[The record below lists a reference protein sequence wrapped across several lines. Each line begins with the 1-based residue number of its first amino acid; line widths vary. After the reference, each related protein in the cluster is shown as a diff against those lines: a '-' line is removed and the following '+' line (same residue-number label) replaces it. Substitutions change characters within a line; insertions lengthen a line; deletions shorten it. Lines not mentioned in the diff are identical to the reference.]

1 MHKIVYLPLAE
12 SDLMDALGYIAYTL
26 DAPKAAR
33 DLLAEFDET
42 VQRIAEF
49 PYAHELY
56 RTDRPMKDEIRKV
69 PVKNYVLYYAVFQD
83 RVEIRCFLYGKRD
96 RSRIDEEYCNTEDEA
111 VRGSCPGHEQA
122 HEGAAERGNRE
133 GLC

>member
-12 SDLMDALGYIAYTL
+12 HDLMEALEYIACTL

-42 VQRIAEF
+42 VKQIATF
-49 PYAHELY
+49 PYACELY

-83 RVEIRCFLYGKRD
+83 RVEIRRFLYGKRD
-96 RSRIDEEYCNTEDEA
+96 RSKLIYE
-111 VRGSCPGHEQA
+111 
-122 HEGAAERGNRE
+122 
-133 GLC
+133 

>member
-12 SDLMDALGYIAYTL
+12 SDLMGTLGYIAYTL
-26 DAPKAAR
+26 DVPKAAR

-42 VQRIAEF
+42 VQHTAQF

-56 RTDRPMKDEIRKV
+56 RTGRPMKDEIRKA

-83 RVEIRCFLYGKRD
+83 RVEICRFLYGK
-96 RSRIDEEYCNTEDEA
+96 TE
-111 VRGSCPGHEQA
+111 S
-122 HEGAAERGNRE
+122 
-133 GLC
+133 